1 MRSTKFIAV
10 LSAICLIAA
19 LFCFPAVAADNT
31 ATVYVTIANG
41 SLVMTQKAV
50 TVTDTDKDGKLTI
63 NDALYLAHEAG
74 FEGGAAAGYAAASG
88 SYGLSITKL
97 WGVANGGSYGYYLNN
112 VSAMGL
118 TDPVKNG
125 DYLTAFIYTDTT
137 AFSDAYSYFNVNT
150 AKSAAG
156 EKLTLTLSSAGYDAN
171 WNPVVKPVA
180 DAVITVNGKDTT
192 FKTDADGKVTLTLDA
207 GTYTV
212 SASSATA
219 VLVPPVCTV
228 TVTGNAP
235 STGDAAGYV
244 MLATLAAAA
253 LAAALFGSS
262 LLRRKEYEK

>member
-1 MRSTKFIAV
+1 MKFTKVTSV
-10 LSAICLIAA
+10 LAAICLIAA
-19 LFCFPAVAADNT
+19 LFCLPSLAADST

-50 TVTDTDKDGKLTI
+50 TVTDVDKDGALTI

-74 FEGGAAAGYAAASG
+74 FAGGAAAGYAATSG

-125 DYLTAFIYTDTT
+125 DYLTAFVYTDTT
-137 AFSDAYSYFNVNT
+137 AFSDAYSFFNVNT

-156 EKLTLTLSSAGYDAN
+156 EKLTLTLSSAGYDAS

-180 DAVITVNGKDTT
+180 DAVITVNGKDTS

-212 SASSATA
+212 SAKSASA

-235 STGDAAGYV
+235 ATGDAAGYV
-244 MLATLAAAA
+244 MLAAFAAAT
-253 LAAALFGSS
+253 LSVTLLGSA